1 MVTGL
6 PECRTR
12 MRIGELGSQSPI
24 ATKLRSLS
32 KITARSP
39 TAPRWLM
46 EVIDSLKT
54 HGWPARIWRRASGV
68 TRTAI
73 RLSPTTG
80 SWSNTD
86 MSSGDAMCCGT
97 PCPNCHLE
105 LVRSGHDG
113 SAGRDD
119 QSVGVAAGESH
130 ATDVRGHRQ
139 PARRSVPA
147 GARGHARGVRT

>member
-12 MRIGELGSQSPI
+12 MRIGELGSHSPI

-39 TAPRWLM
+39 TAPRWLI

-54 HGWPARIWRRASGV
+54 HGWPARIWRRASAG

-86 MSSGDAMCCGT
+86 MSSGYAMWNSYAPGMTDQLERTTNLLALLLESRT
-97 PCPNCHLE
+97 PLTF
-105 LVRSGHDG
+105 
-113 SAGRDD
+113 DD
-119 QSVGVAAGESH
+119 IVNQLG
-130 ATDVRGHRQ
+130 DQ
-139 PARRSVPA
+139 YPP
-147 GARGHARGVRT
+147 GHAAMRGAFERDKGLL